1 MVLSP
6 SCANNGASQILERY
20 VQLRTAKHY
29 ISLSPDDLVNYNG
42 LAGTTEG
49 YSPMDLI
56 DLVGRAVHT
65 AAVRQG
71 DKVHFTVSDYK
82 QLIKNVDCYQ
92 EVLEFGMQDF
102 LAAQKGFVPLALRDI
117 SLTKG
122 ETVWGDIGG
131 KLNQS
136 ASQVDTSI

>member
-1 MVLSP
+1 
-6 SCANNGASQILERY
+6 
-20 VQLRTAKHY
+20 
-29 ISLSPDDLVNYNG
+29 
-42 LAGTTEG
+42 
-49 YSPMDLI
+49 
-56 DLVGRAVHT
+56 
-65 AAVRQG
+65 
-71 DKVHFTVSDYK
+71 
-82 QLIKNVDCYQ
+82 
-92 EVLEFGMQDF
+92 MQDF